1 LQLFGVDVAWLTQK
15 GGKELVYNEF
25 GCGGGASVSGDAPA
39 RTVEDAQS
47 YPFFGVYGPYTRKL
61 DPWRNYLPAGVL
73 SGTRQYQQRWYAA
86 ACLWLLRK
94 GGPTWRVDHVFLW
107 NLNSWDVQVGVCA
120 AFFWVVVVVVVLLCS
135 LSLSLSCCVLLVLLC
150 VVGVVGGGEVC
161 GLPDQNKSTH
171 NCSN

>member
-1 LQLFGVDVAWLTQK
+1 M
-15 GGKELVYNEF
+15 YNEF
-25 GCGGGASVSGDAPA
+25 GDAPA
-39 RTVEDAQS
+39 RTVEDAEA

-107 NLNSWDVQVGVCA
+107 NLNSWDVQVRLLGFLCVFGVCFGWRVERA
-120 AFFWVVVVVVVLLCS
+120 C
-135 LSLSLSCCVLLVLLC
+135 
-150 VVGVVGGGEVC
+150 
-161 GLPDQNKSTH
+161 TH
-171 NCSN
+171 YQHAT

>member
-1 LQLFGVDVAWLTQK
+1 M
-15 GGKELVYNEF
+15 YNEF

-39 RTVEDAQS
+39 RTVEDAEA

-107 NLNSWDVQVGVCA
+107 NLNSWDVQVRLLGFLCVFGVCFGWRVERA
-120 AFFWVVVVVVVLLCS
+120 C
-135 LSLSLSCCVLLVLLC
+135 
-150 VVGVVGGGEVC
+150 
-161 GLPDQNKSTH
+161 TH
-171 NCSN
+171 YQHAT